1 MYDTVVYTVY
11 AALKL
16 YIEANIQH
24 HQRIF
29 DSRKKHWEKKK
40 QFNSF
45 NKDKYVL
52 NVYKLVTRVSKEK
65 FKSLYFKWKR

>member
-29 DSRKKHWEKKK
+29 DSRKKHWEKK
-40 QFNSF
+40 NSSIASTKTNMF
-45 NKDKYVL
+45 
-52 NVYKLVTRVSKEK
+52 
-65 FKSLYFKWKR
+65 